1 MKQKRKKEMA
11 PTPGWGWREIAG
23 AVVIALV
30 AAIIFSPTVTGP
42 FYDDDSFYIVH
53 NKLLQDPDRL
63 WKAWFEPGSFIEYYP
78 IEQTV
83 QYFQWLNFGMDT
95 FGYHVSNIVL
105 HICNALLVWFF
116 LSKFRLR
123 YAWLGGL
130 IYAVHPLFVET
141 VGYISELKNTL
152 STGPFLLSMCFYVD
166 FEKSRKS
173 SDYLWSLG
181 LFVVAMLCKIS
192 MMFFPAVIL
201 LYAWY
206 LRGRIVREDVMRAA
220 PFLAV
225 SVILGALCLVSGQI
239 HATHVPD
246 APPGPILMG
255 GFFARMALIGLTFS
269 FYFAHAL
276 LPVTPLPFYPL
287 WKIDPPSPAQF
298 LPWPVFALVAWYLW
312 SKRNAWGRAV
322 ILGLGA
328 FALFIVPVLG
338 FYKISFMCLT
348 WVVDHFLYLP
358 MIPLVA
364 LVVLGLE
371 RIQLLLPANVRRWI
385 LVVPA
390 VAVLTL
396 AAETYW
402 YSGIF
407 SNQLELFTY
416 NARHVQG
423 SWFIRYCLGDAL
435 LQKGHD
441 YEGMAQME
449 ASVQINPDFAV
460 PHLIL
465 GKYYFEQGN
474 YPAAERHFREGIRID
489 PHFFNAYTGLGAS
502 LTHQGRA
509 SEALEIFQNELKLDP
524 QNPQAYD
531 GLGMA
536 YAAMGRNADA
546 IAQFRAAL
554 AIKPDDSYAL
564 DQINQLKPN

>member
-1 MKQKRKKEMA
+1 
-11 PTPGWGWREIAG
+11 
-23 AVVIALV
+23 
-30 AAIIFSPTVTGP
+30 
-42 FYDDDSFYIVH
+42 
-53 NKLLQDPDRL
+53 
-63 WKAWFEPGSFIEYYP
+63 
-78 IEQTV
+78 
-83 QYFQWLNFGMDT
+83 
-95 FGYHVSNIVL
+95 
-105 HICNALLVWFF
+105 
-116 LSKFRLR
+116 
-123 YAWLGGL
+123 
-130 IYAVHPLFVET
+130 
-141 VGYISELKNTL
+141 
-152 STGPFLLSMCFYVD
+152 
-166 FEKSRKS
+166 
-173 SDYLWSLG
+173 
-181 LFVVAMLCKIS
+181 
-192 MMFFPAVIL
+192 
-201 LYAWY
+201 
-206 LRGRIVREDVMRAA
+206 
-220 PFLAV
+220 
-225 SVILGALCLVSGQI
+225 
-239 HATHVPD
+239 
-246 APPGPILMG
+246 
-255 GFFARMALIGLTFS
+255 
-269 FYFAHAL
+269 
-276 LPVTPLPFYPL
+276 
-287 WKIDPPSPAQF
+287 
-298 LPWPVFALVAWYLW
+298 
-312 SKRNAWGRAV
+312 
-322 ILGLGA
+322 
-328 FALFIVPVLG
+328 
-338 FYKISFMCLT
+338 MCLT
-348 WVVDHFLYLP
+348 WVVDHFHYLP